1 MVMGSKMKHYI
12 KILIILFIC
21 ISRSNGSQ
29 IWKITTNYGSNLSST
44 ELIEISNDSLHT
56 EMLGSR
62 KSYAVKDIA
71 RITYFKSNVNF
82 AMIVGAGTGGILG
95 LYLNKLGNKDN
106 SIKKDGITSPLLG
119 IISGTIFAHL
129 LSSGESIDLK
139 KQTLLEKEVTL
150 NLLISN
156 SN

>member
-21 ISRSNGSQ
+21 LSRSNGSQ
-29 IWKITTNYGSNLSST
+29 IWKITTHYGSNLSST

-62 KSYAVKDIA
+62 MSYAVKDIA

-82 AMIVGAGTGGILG
+82 AMIVGAGTGGILAIG
-95 LYLNKLGNKDN
+95 DRVVSGQRIN
-106 SIKKDGITSPLLG
+106 SKRFLQAGRVVDLVI
-119 IISGTIFAHL
+119 
-129 LSSGESIDLK
+129 LSLA
-139 KQTLLEKEVTL
+139 
-150 NLLISN
+150 
-156 SN
+156 